1 MTRESDL
8 PSLEWHDVGA
18 APRVLAERG
27 VVGVR
32 GLIPPELCTRWVLG
46 TYKAR
51 ALWTQDFEGEQF
63 SLGRAFYTHLEQGK
77 SSAYFADARS
87 SDARVEEH
95 APGMQAFVRS
105 LASKLAL
112 GPVHP
117 RRGWCGPG
125 IHVFPAGAPVAE
137 EGGVVHFDTEGLT
150 EHQVAGR
157 TRAYS
162 IVGMLQPPV
171 SGGGLRVWDLLYDGD
186 RGDGDDAADDDDDDA
201 FDEEELTAASVLAV
215 YGVGDVV
222 AFDSYRLHQIQPFE
236 GERDRISVTVHLAE
250 IDEGHW
256 ESWF

>member
-1 MTRESDL
+1 MTPESDL
-8 PSLEWHDVGA
+8 PSLEWHHAHDVGA
-18 APRVLAERG
+18 ATRVLAERG

-32 GLIPPELCTRWVLG
+32 GLIPPELCARWVRG
-46 TYKAR
+46 TYEAR

-77 SSAYFADARS
+77 SSAYFADARA

-105 LASKLAL
+105 LASKLTL

-125 IHVFPAGAPVAE
+125 IHVFPTGAPVAE

-157 TRAYS
+157 TRAFS
-162 IVGMLQPPV
+162 VVGMLQPPV
-171 SGGGLRVWDLLYDGD
+171 SGGGLRVWDLLYDGE
-186 RGDGDDAADDDDDDA
+186 DAV
-201 FDEEELTAASVLAV
+201 DEEELAASSVLAV

-236 GERDRISVTVHLAE
+236 GDRDRISVTVHVAE